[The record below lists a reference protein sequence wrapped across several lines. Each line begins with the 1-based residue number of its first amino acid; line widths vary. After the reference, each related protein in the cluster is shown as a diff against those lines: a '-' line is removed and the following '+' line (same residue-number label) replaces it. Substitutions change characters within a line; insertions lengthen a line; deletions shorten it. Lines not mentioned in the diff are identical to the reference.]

1 MQNAMLTIQLI
12 SYHLRLLAYRPEK
25 EGQRQKLG
33 EYARQIQLLM
43 TQRHEARGNPLL
55 LNTIEHEIDV
65 LTIEI
70 SDYVD
75 SIDHTI
81 KEGVNYYV

>member
-1 MQNAMLTIQLI
+1 MENAMLTIQLI
-12 SYHLRLLAYRPEK
+12 SYHLRMLAYQPEK
-25 EGQRQKLG
+25 ESERQKLG
-33 EYARQIQLLM
+33 QYARQIQLLM
-43 TQRHEARGNPLL
+43 TQRHEARGNPPL

-70 SDYVD
+70 TDYVD
-75 SIDHTI
+75 SIDTTI

>member
-1 MQNAMLTIQLI
+1 MENAMLTIQLI
-12 SYHLRLLAYRPEK
+12 SYHLKILAYQPEK
-25 EGQRQKLG
+25 EDQRQKLG

-43 TQRHEARGNPLL
+43 TQRHEARGNPPL

-70 SDYVD
+70 ANYVD
-75 SIDHTI
+75 SIETTI